1 MKRILFRIVLL
12 FAASCVTPLD
22 GAEPVLGQTARQESA
37 PEDENLK
44 SMLRREFMV
53 DHDVD
58 VVTEDWS
65 IWSEGVRFKKDTNI
79 SDERFHAV
87 LIDIYRE
94 AEATI
99 QARNQESQDMQVLK
113 NAERWMRGAVF
124 WLGACED
131 VASKT
136 FLLDL
141 ASDTSKGGTLRVIAI
156 SSYLHVADAEEAKG
170 ALLRFLVSPD
180 RMTSDMDRSGVYA
193 VANTAWNESSPEKK
207 LAICEALQVGLS
219 HETTHWVF
227 RSGDGWLCE
236 MSPAYAKSKERLV
249 LLERMLA
256 QPFPE
261 RRERTKLELESRL
274 EAMYKLKKHTSVN
287 TNLATAIAHDFSQP
301 LQEEERMAL
310 ETLPDALDTT
320 DAAQEKSTET
330 GRKSFYA
337 LAAVAG
343 LLGVLALWFGLRRKR
358 GSA

>member
-1 MKRILFRIVLL
+1 
-12 FAASCVTPLD
+12 
-22 GAEPVLGQTARQESA
+22 
-37 PEDENLK
+37 
-44 SMLRREFMV
+44 MLRREFMV

-193 VANTAWNESSPEKK
+193 VANTAWKESSPEKK

-236 MSPAYAKSKERLV
+236 MSPTYAKSKERLS
-249 LLERMLA
+249 LLERALA

-261 RRERTKLELESRL
+261 RRERTKRELESRL
-274 EAMYKLKKHTSVN
+274 EAMRKLKVLSSIN
-287 TNLATAIAHDFSQP
+287 TNLSALKERDFSQP
-301 LQEEERMAL
+301 LPEEGRIAL
-310 ETLPDALDTT
+310 ETPPDAPDTT

-337 LAAVAG
+337 LAAIAG

-358 GSA
+358 GPA

>member
-12 FAASCVTPLD
+12 LAASCVTPLD

-37 PEDENLK
+37 PDDENLK

-193 VANTAWNESSPEKK
+193 VANTAWKESSPEKK

-236 MSPAYAKSKERLV
+236 MSPTYAKSKERLS
-249 LLERMLA
+249 LLERALA

-261 RRERTKLELESRL
+261 RRERTKRELESRL
-274 EAMYKLKKHTSVN
+274 EAMRKLKVLSSIN
-287 TNLATAIAHDFSQP
+287 TNLSALKERHFSQP
-301 LQEEERMAL
+301 LPEEGRIAL
-310 ETLPDALDTT
+310 DTPPDAPDTT

-337 LAAVAG
+337 LAAIAG
-343 LLGVLALWFGLRRKR
+343 LLGVLALWFVFRRKR

>member
-193 VANTAWNESSPEKK
+193 VANTAWKESSPEKK

-236 MSPAYAKSKERLV
+236 MSPTYAKSKERLS
-249 LLERMLA
+249 LLERALA

-261 RRERTKLELESRL
+261 RRERTKRELESRL
-274 EAMYKLKKHTSVN
+274 EAMRKLKVLSSIN
-287 TNLATAIAHDFSQP
+287 TNLSALKERDFSQP
-301 LQEEERMAL
+301 LPEEERIAL
-310 ETLPDALDTT
+310 ETPPNAPDAT

-337 LAAVAG
+337 LAAIAG

>member
-193 VANTAWNESSPEKK
+193 VANTAWKESSPEKK

-236 MSPAYAKSKERLV
+236 MSPTYAKSKERLS
-249 LLERMLA
+249 LLERALA

-261 RRERTKLELESRL
+261 RRERTKRELESRL
-274 EAMYKLKKHTSVN
+274 EAMRKLKVLSSIN
-287 TNLATAIAHDFSQP
+287 TNLSALKERDFSQP
-301 LQEEERMAL
+301 LPEEERIAL
-310 ETLPDALDTT
+310 EMPPDAPHAGGT
-320 DAAQEKSTET
+320 AQEESAET
-330 GRKSFYA
+330 RRKWLCP

-343 LLGVLALWFGLRRKR
+343 LLAVFVLWFVLRRKR
-358 GSA
+358 GSV